1 MDNHPL
7 KLVSEVGAQLC
18 RVTRPGKDSLVKS
31 LREVTDALARIEHT
45 SSLENSAKA
54 EAHRKQAVALNPLK
68 EAVVKRGL
76 HRHAD
81 RDVKLLVSVCVAE
94 LFRIQAPETPFAD
107 KYLGVRIFQCVVV
120 VALRLLFFIVT
131 VFLFVKDVFKL
142 LLGTFSELGDVDS
155 PYFGKRASVLETVAK
170 CECYVIMLD
179 IGSGELVHEMFNI
192 FFSVARGH
200 RHSSVERN
208 ILLIMSRI
216 LNEEPSQRLTDIIL
230 QNLVKDEEAPSQL
243 AVLII
248 HKCVDALKPSICRFL
263 TSCFLERDA
272 VESELKESYHDVF
285 FKVCKHEPQM
295 LLNVIPYLTEELRT
309 DQVDIRLKAVKLLG
323 KLLALRGDYFAQ
335 QHHDLLVEF
344 KNRFSDK
351 SSDIRRSAL
360 QCAKACYIANPQ
372 GKVSEEI
379 LAAFQGR
386 LLGLNED
393 VRTQAVASICDL
405 ASANMKLFPP
415 GLILSATERLRDK
428 KLSVRKKV
436 LMELMKLYRDYCSKC
451 SECHMAI
458 TDHFEQIPTKVLML
472 CYIESKEFRFQF
484 MENVLGEDLFPAN
497 LSAEERS
504 KHWVHIVSLF
514 TPLHWKALSSV
525 LSQKS
530 RLQTEMQTF
539 LSLRK
544 KEKGTSLEVM
554 QSEIKKLVLNMS
566 ALFPD
571 PSKAEDCFNSLNQIK
586 DCNIFSTLELL
597 LKDSTITG
605 VQENRNK
612 LLKVIGDK
620 HPQRDFLQ
628 LLSSKCAFNL
638 FNSEII
644 RCILVNISSNMLQSK
659 QKEASAKLLMT
670 VISVSPFLL
679 RGTEKEVLM
688 LLEDDTLTAML
699 TEVLAKAGSHISVKF
714 SDFYPFLKRSCLE
727 GTRVQAKHAISAIAS
742 LAGSSKQA
750 AFSQLCEELV
760 NSLRCGWNTST
771 LLQSLGCIMRHSV
784 SAFEKHGEEIRS
796 YIFDI
801 IFKLNQSDEPTCSG
815 EMLNCTDSC
824 QLKIFA
830 LKTLVRS
837 FLSGK
842 GSHINWKIDEMLGL
856 LLKMLQTGDTSDGVL
871 SCASDKPYI
880 RLAAAKSILQ
890 LSKRWDLHIS
900 HRIFQLTILMA
911 KDPSPVVR
919 RSFLHKTYKLLTIHA
934 IPMRYACAFALAA
947 CSPCEDLHDASS
959 RYMRDFIKYYVK
971 KSQFKQMSA
980 GQREPITDDPA
991 YMIVFLIHILAHDES
1006 FPHEDCQD
1014 EQVYAR
1020 FCSPL
1025 FWAIQ
1030 ELTRSTNMDSSL
1042 DFVDYTISRLLW
1054 FFRAM
1059 KKAEDAVDPQ
1069 GTPVGSKLRILADI
1083 GISIVNS
1090 LQHNSKSVSPT
1101 PGPVFLPCS
1110 LYKLSPVKTYNEVNL
1125 KFVSSSSDQQNFFSR
1140 LIPIL
1145 NSEVVKHAG
1154 TSNKRGRDSHE
1165 DKLQS
1170 GDVEYNSQ
1178 SLASKE
1184 HIHLQTLISPEAE
1197 ATFPV
1202 DVSLGR
1208 LLEQALSPSVES
1220 EQVYG
1225 DHTATEIHQGC
1236 ASTFQ
1241 KSILS
1246 NSPIL
1251 SNSATVA
1258 PSVLQHDVLQQQS
1271 DGNVSS
1277 LQASSSGFNRQPE
1290 KSTSKHIK
1298 FSSPV
1303 ATRFSTDTI
1312 ANSASQPNIHE
1323 TADNSGEMEFS
1334 FLDNEICN
1342 NANSNASREKENLSR
1357 EDLTTKQSSH
1367 GELLACSS
1375 LSVLKGTTN
1384 TSGVDARKPLKQL
1397 TNQQQEAKEKK
1408 AVKALPKTAET
1419 DPSQVVRRSKRLRK

>member
-1 MDNHPL
+1 MDNTPL

-18 RVTRPGKDSLVKS
+18 RVARPGKDSLVKS

-107 KYLGVRIFQCVVV
+107 KYLG
-120 VALRLLFFIVT
+120 
-131 VFLFVKDVFKL
+131 DVFKL
-142 LLGTFSELGDVDS
+142 LLGTFSELGDADS

-179 IGSGELVHEMFNI
+179 ICSGLVHEMFNI

-472 CYIESKEFRFQF
+472 CYIDSKEFRFQF

-688 LLEDDTLTAML
+688 LLEDDTLTAVL

-801 IFKLNQSDEPTCSG
+801 IFKVSRTCV
-815 EMLNCTDSC
+815 T
-824 QLKIFA
+824 
-830 LKTLVRS
+830 
-837 FLSGK
+837 
-842 GSHINWKIDEMLGL
+842 
-856 LLKMLQTGDTSDGVL
+856 
-871 SCASDKPYI
+871 
-880 RLAAAKSILQ
+880 
-890 LSKRWDLHIS
+890 
-900 HRIFQLTILMA
+900 
-911 KDPSPVVR
+911 
-919 RSFLHKTYKLLTIHA
+919 
-934 IPMRYACAFALAA
+934 
-947 CSPCEDLHDASS
+947 
-959 RYMRDFIKYYVK
+959 
-971 KSQFKQMSA
+971 
-980 GQREPITDDPA
+980 
-991 YMIVFLIHILAHDES
+991 
-1006 FPHEDCQD
+1006 
-1014 EQVYAR
+1014 
-1020 FCSPL
+1020 
-1025 FWAIQ
+1025 
-1030 ELTRSTNMDSSL
+1030 
-1042 DFVDYTISRLLW
+1042 
-1054 FFRAM
+1054 FR
-1059 KKAEDAVDPQ
+1059 
-1069 GTPVGSKLRILADI
+1069 
-1083 GISIVNS
+1083 
-1090 LQHNSKSVSPT
+1090 
-1101 PGPVFLPCS
+1101 
-1110 LYKLSPVKTYNEVNL
+1110 
-1125 KFVSSSSDQQNFFSR
+1125 
-1140 LIPIL
+1140 
-1145 NSEVVKHAG
+1145 
-1154 TSNKRGRDSHE
+1154 
-1165 DKLQS
+1165 
-1170 GDVEYNSQ
+1170 
-1178 SLASKE
+1178 
-1184 HIHLQTLISPEAE
+1184 
-1197 ATFPV
+1197 FPV
-1202 DVSLGR
+1202 
-1208 LLEQALSPSVES
+1208 LE
-1220 EQVYG
+1220 
-1225 DHTATEIHQGC
+1225 
-1236 ASTFQ
+1236 
-1241 KSILS
+1241 
-1246 NSPIL
+1246 
-1251 SNSATVA
+1251 
-1258 PSVLQHDVLQQQS
+1258 
-1271 DGNVSS
+1271 
-1277 LQASSSGFNRQPE
+1277 
-1290 KSTSKHIK
+1290 
-1298 FSSPV
+1298 
-1303 ATRFSTDTI
+1303 
-1312 ANSASQPNIHE
+1312 
-1323 TADNSGEMEFS
+1323 
-1334 FLDNEICN
+1334 
-1342 NANSNASREKENLSR
+1342 
-1357 EDLTTKQSSH
+1357 
-1367 GELLACSS
+1367 
-1375 LSVLKGTTN
+1375 
-1384 TSGVDARKPLKQL
+1384 
-1397 TNQQQEAKEKK
+1397 
-1408 AVKALPKTAET
+1408 
-1419 DPSQVVRRSKRLRK
+1419 

>member
-1 MDNHPL
+1 MDNTPL

-18 RVTRPGKDSLVKS
+18 RVARPGKDSLVKS

-107 KYLGVRIFQCVVV
+107 KYLG
-120 VALRLLFFIVT
+120 
-131 VFLFVKDVFKL
+131 DVFKL
-142 LLGTFSELGDVDS
+142 LLGTFSELGDADS

-179 IGSGELVHEMFNI
+179 ICSGLVHEMFNI

-379 LAAFQGR
+379 LGKSCSAFQGR

-393 VRTQAVASICDL
+393 
-405 ASANMKLFPP
+405 
-415 GLILSATERLRDK
+415 
-428 KLSVRKKV
+428 LSVRKKV

-472 CYIESKEFRFQF
+472 CYIDSKEFRFQF

-688 LLEDDTLTAML
+688 LLEDDTLTAVL

-1069 GTPVGSKLRILADI
+1069 GTPKLRILADI

-1110 LYKLSPVKTYNEVNL
+1110 LYKLSPVNL

-1197 ATFPV
+1197 ATFPL

-1277 LQASSSGFNRQPE
+1277 LQASSS
-1290 KSTSKHIK
+1290 
-1298 FSSPV
+1298 V
-1303 ATRFSTDTI
+1303 
-1312 ANSASQPNIHE
+1312 
-1323 TADNSGEMEFS
+1323 S
-1334 FLDNEICN
+1334 FL
-1342 NANSNASREKENLSR
+1342 
-1357 EDLTTKQSSH
+1357 H
-1367 GELLACSS
+1367 M
-1375 LSVLKGTTN
+1375 LKSFN
-1384 TSGVDARKPLKQL
+1384 Y
-1397 TNQQQEAKEKK
+1397 
-1408 AVKALPKTAET
+1408 
-1419 DPSQVVRRSKRLRK
+1419 